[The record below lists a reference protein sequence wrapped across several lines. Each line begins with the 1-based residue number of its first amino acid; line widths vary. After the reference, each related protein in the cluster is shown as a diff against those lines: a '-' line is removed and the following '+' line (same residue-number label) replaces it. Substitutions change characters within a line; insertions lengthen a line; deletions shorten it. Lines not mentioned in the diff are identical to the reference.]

1 MPRQQSNSCSI
12 GTKSSLFYPRASLA
26 NQTSLDYLKIN
37 QDGFSKI
44 IQTSCCKQWIFCLF
58 VCLFSNWRNIKDE
71 MCFMV
76 THWCFN
82 MFQSSEWHRPT
93 CCCTAVQGWWQ
104 NKTQTVLVAWS
115 TFLFHICFWSDIRVF
130 FNWIWK
136 HETRKMP
143 LLLLLLLTTITQ
155 RDNNLC
161 RTGKDSNMKSVLLTL
176 KSPFFL
182 IKFCLVDLGKKNA
195 YKGTQPLKI

>member
-1 MPRQQSNSCSI
+1 MPRQQSNSYSI

-44 IQTSCCKQWIFCLF
+44 IQTSCCKQWIF
-58 VCLFSNWRNIKDE
+58 CLFSNWRNIKDE

-115 TFLFHICFWSDIRVF
+115 TFLFHICFWSDIRGF
-130 FNWIWK
+130 FK
-136 HETRKMP
+136 LDLKTRDKKDAP
-143 LLLLLLLTTITQ
+143 AAAADHDHSAWRIPTISAEQVKTQ
-155 RDNNLC
+155 
-161 RTGKDSNMKSVLLTL
+161 
-176 KSPFFL
+176 
-182 IKFCLVDLGKKNA
+182 
-195 YKGTQPLKI
+195 

>member
-115 TFLFHICFWSDIRVF
+115 TFLFHICFWSDIRF
-130 FNWIWK
+130 FFFLTGSEN
-136 HETRKMP
+136 TRQERCRCCCCCCWP
-143 LLLLLLLTTITQ
+143 RSLSVTTISAEQVKTVIW
-155 RDNNLC
+155 NLY
-161 RTGKDSNMKSVLLTL
+161 
-176 KSPFFL
+176 
-182 IKFCLVDLGKKNA
+182 CL
-195 YKGTQPLKI
+195 P

>member
-1 MPRQQSNSCSI
+1 MPRQQSNSCSV

-26 NQTSLDYLKIN
+26 NQTSLDYFKIN

-58 VCLFSNWRNIKDE
+58 VCFLTEEISKMKCVSWSHIDVLTCFSPLSGIDL
-71 MCFMV
+71 
-76 THWCFN
+76 
-82 MFQSSEWHRPT
+82 PA
-93 CCCTAVQGWWQ
+93 AVQGWWQ

-115 TFLFHICFWSDIRVF
+115 TFLFHICFWSDIRFF

-143 LLLLLLLTTITQ
+143 LLWLLTTITQ
-155 RDNNLC
+155 RDVYQQSLQK
-161 RTGKDSNMKSVLLTL
+161 R
-176 KSPFFL
+176 
-182 IKFCLVDLGKKNA
+182 
-195 YKGTQPLKI
+195 